1 MKILY
6 LEGIAGSGKST
17 LIKILANEGYPAF
30 SELGDFFGLKEL
42 PSEGRNLKEIKKTI
56 RWFIRYESK
65 RTKSAGIYDRGYLSH
80 LAFYPVFEK
89 LIGIRGCADLCDKLY
104 TEAIQQG
111 KIKRREGIILLDTS
125 TEQSLENIKRKED
138 KGAHKLPEYWHDT
151 DFLTEL
157 AKTYKLLIQRGNI
170 PSLIIT
176 DNDLEKRKNKVIKF
190 WGEINDGN
198 CQ

>member
-17 LIKILANEGYPAF
+17 LIEILANEGYPAF
-30 SELGDFFGLKEL
+30 SELGNFFGFKEL
-42 PSEGRNLKEIKKTI
+42 PGEGRNLKEIKRTI
-56 RWFIRYESK
+56 KWFIKYESK
-65 RTKSAGIYDRGYLSH
+65 RTKSAGIYDGGYLSH
-80 LAFYPVFEK
+80 LTFYPVFEK
-89 LIGIRGCADLCDKLY
+89 LTGIRGCADLCDKLY
-104 TEAIQQG
+104 TEAVQQG
-111 KIKRREGIILLDTS
+111 KIKKGKGIVFLDTS

-138 KGAHKLPEYWHDT
+138 KGAHKLPEYWHDI

-157 AKTYKLLIQRGNI
+157 AKTYKLLIQRSNI

-176 DNDLEKRKNKVIKF
+176 DNDLEKRKNRVIKF
-190 WGEINDGN
+190 WEEINDGN